1 LPALPSAQKSM
12 THTINIGYSPCPND
26 TFIFYALIHKKIDT
40 YGIEFREILEDVETL
55 NTLALSSQLD
65 VTKVSCHAFGHIRDS
80 YVFLRSGGA
89 FGCGCGPLVVASQV
103 CTMEWLKGKR
113 IAVPGRLTTALLL
126 LKLYDQEGTLG
137 LQVIPMPFSQ
147 IMAAVSNGEVD
158 AGLVIHEGR
167 FTFKNYDLTQILD
180 LGQWWESATGQLIP
194 LGGIVARRALGPKTI
209 SIIESLIA
217 ESIQYSQANPAESL
231 HYIKRHS
238 QELDD
243 SVIRQHI
250 TLYVNE
256 YSIDLGSKG
265 RDGLVELLTRAE
277 TAGIIPRSSETIFL
291 E

>member
-1 LPALPSAQKSM
+1 
-12 THTINIGYSPCPND
+12 
-26 TFIFYALIHKKIDT
+26 
-40 YGIEFREILEDVETL
+40 
-55 NTLALSSQLD
+55 
-65 VTKVSCHAFGHIRDS
+65 
-80 YVFLRSGGA
+80 
-89 FGCGCGPLVVASQV
+89 
-103 CTMEWLKGKR
+103 MEWLKGKR

-231 HYIKRHS
+231 DYIKRHS